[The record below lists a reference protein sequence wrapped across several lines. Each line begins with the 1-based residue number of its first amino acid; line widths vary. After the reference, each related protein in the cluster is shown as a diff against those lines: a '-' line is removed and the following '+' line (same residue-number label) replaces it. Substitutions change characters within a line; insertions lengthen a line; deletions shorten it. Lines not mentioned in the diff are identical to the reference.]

1 MKNKKIQ
8 LETLRCPICTREDKG
23 ELELYKEAWL
33 ICEDCNR
40 RYPIWMGF
48 PIMLI
53 DESDKWQ
60 SVPKEDLPVPAPS
73 PHL

>member
-1 MKNKKIQ
+1 MKNKKFQ

-40 RYPIWMGF
+40 RYPI
-48 PIMLI
+48 
-53 DESDKWQ
+53 
-60 SVPKEDLPVPAPS
+60 
-73 PHL
+73 